1 MLILFI
7 IMIILLLIRSRQQNV
22 HSTPTA
28 TPHQASKGP
37 VIVIDPGHGGYDP
50 GKVSSDGVNEKD
62 INLQIACLLKENLEE
77 RGYQVYLTRNSDIS
91 LGDAGA
97 SNKKMSDLMERI
109 ACAASS
115 SANLL
120 LSIHQNSFSDP
131 TVHGAQVFYYTS
143 SNEGKTLAELIQSN
157 LKNMVDPENTREAK
171 GNSEYVILAQS
182 PCTSL
187 IVECGF
193 LSCPDEASRLTT
205 DSYQEAIVTAIAD
218 SLDEYYK

>member
-157 LKNMVDPENTREAK
+157 LKNMVDLENTREAK